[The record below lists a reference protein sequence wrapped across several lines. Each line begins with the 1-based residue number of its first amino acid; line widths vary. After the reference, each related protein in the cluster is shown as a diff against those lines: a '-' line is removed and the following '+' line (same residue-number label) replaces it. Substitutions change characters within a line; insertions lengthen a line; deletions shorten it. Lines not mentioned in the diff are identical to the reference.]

1 MKFFLTDLMSHEVI
15 IRQKEQKKCL
25 FSQVVYFGSAFDS
38 NILVFLVFSLFVS
51 TSIYLISWHY
61 RTTHGSYIAV
71 TSPTF
76 SLRSGKNSGQGAS
89 C

>member
-1 MKFFLTDLMSHEVI
+1 MSHEVI
-15 IRQKEQKKCL
+15 ITQKKQKYAS
-25 FSQVVYFGSAFDS
+25 FPRWFYFDSAFDS
-38 NILVFLVFSLFVS
+38 NIVAFLVFSLFVS

-76 SLRSGKNSGQGAS
+76 SLRYGENSSQGAS